1 MQPQRVLAVDHF
13 RNTFVLFEQT
23 MQWLRAE
30 TGSTTHC
37 QMERALRDRGFELM
51 RVMYQGWLEQRS
63 LEERRQAAGEN
74 HEPGLEVRSFGR
86 NLECDFGRVRL
97 SRLGY
102 QRAGQATEFP
112 LDRELSLP
120 DESYS
125 LEVRHRV
132 AFEAQRGSWDE
143 VVSTVD
149 RNSGAHVPKRQAQQL
164 AKRAAQ
170 DLEAFYQQSAGSDN
184 DVLSPSALEV
194 ASCDSK
200 GVTMLKKGLREAT
213 RKAAEQAQSQ
223 AQTKRADPMA
233 TKKQRKHDKRM
244 AIVTA
249 NWEQERQ
256 PRTAE
261 QILANL
267 DRQPDAKKPR
277 GPRPQNK
284 RVCASIQKSQAQGI
298 SEMFDEIER
307 RDRQRQRTTVVLVDG
322 EENQLEQVQQQAESR
337 RLTLKIILDLIHVI
351 HYLWIGAY
359 VLCGKDAVSTE
370 AQVRELLGRLLTGPA
385 NYIAASMRRQATL
398 MNLTAAERE
407 PVDKCCDYLL
417 KYQDYMHYNEY
428 LAEGLPIATGVI
440 EGACRHL
447 VEDRM
452 GITGARWD
460 VPGAEAVLRLRA
472 IRCSG
477 DWDEYW
483 QFHERQELERNH
495 GSMAA

>member
-1 MQPQRVLAVDHF
+1 MQTQRVFEVDYF
-13 RNTFVLFEQT
+13 RSALGLFEQ
-23 MQWLRAE
+23 MMGWLRSE
-30 TGSTTHC
+30 TGSMTHC
-37 QMERALRDRGFELM
+37 EMERVLRARGFELM
-51 RVMYQGWLEQRS
+51 RVMYQGWLDQRS
-63 LEERRQAAGEN
+63 SQERQQAARETR
-74 HEPGLEVRSFGR
+74 EPGVEVRGWGR
-86 NLECDFGRVRL
+86 NIECEFGRVRL
-97 SRLGY
+97 NRLGY
-102 QRAGQATEFP
+102 KHPGQATVFP
-112 LDRELSLP
+112 LDRELNLP

-125 LEVRHRV
+125 LEVRRRV

-149 RNSGAHVPKRQAQQL
+149 RDSGAHVPKRQAQQL

-170 DLEAFYQQSAGSDN
+170 DLDAFYQQQSAGAAN
-184 DVLSPSALEV
+184 DVLSPTALEV

-200 GVTMLKKGLREAT
+200 GVTMVEKGLREAT
-213 RKAAEQAQSQ
+213 RKAAQQAQ
-223 AQTKRADPMA
+223 AQTARADPMA
-233 TKKQRKHDKRM
+233 PKKQRKHDKRM

-261 QILANL
+261 QVLANL
-267 DRQPDAKKPR
+267 DRQPNAKKPR

-284 RVCASIQKSQAQGI
+284 RVCASVEKSQAQGI

-307 RDRQRQRTTVVLVDG
+307 RNPQRDRTTVVLLDG
-322 EENQLEQVQQQAESR
+322 EENQLEQVERQAESR
-337 RLTLKIILDLIHVI
+337 GLALTIILDLIHVI
-351 HYLWIGAY
+351 HYLWIAGYA
-359 VLCGKDAVSTE
+359 LCDKDTARTE
-370 AQVRELLGRLLTGPA
+370 AWVRKFLERLLTGPA
-385 NYIAASMRRQATL
+385 NYVAGSIRRQATL
-398 MNLTAAERE
+398 MKLTTDERR

-417 KYQDYMHYNEY
+417 KYQDYMRYAEY
-428 LAEGLPIATGVI
+428 LSEGFPIASGVI

-477 DWDEYW
+477 DWDAYW
-483 QFHERQELERNH
+483 QFHEGQELTRNH
-495 GSMAA
+495 GLVAA